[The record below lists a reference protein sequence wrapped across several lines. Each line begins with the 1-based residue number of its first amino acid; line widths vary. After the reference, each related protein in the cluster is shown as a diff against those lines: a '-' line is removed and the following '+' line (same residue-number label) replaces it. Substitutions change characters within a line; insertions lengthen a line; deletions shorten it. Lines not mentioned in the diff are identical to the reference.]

1 LLCLAALG
9 AGALAVSLAA
19 GVSGTHASS
28 PATSG
33 PLAEPVAQTDDSVP
47 AREVTMIGATPAEQ
61 GAGADETW
69 GLGNGASGAVVVRY
83 AVGSEGQGEWTLAP
97 GLQEANG
104 QALTGFALDTP
115 EAQGKSAAA
124 SPLAGQ
130 MTADGSGVLAG
141 FVQQSKQVVLV
152 REPGNPENPFRET
165 DPGAEAQLEPGE
177 RLLSFTRA
185 PLIAPLD
192 EAGGHAGALVVPV
205 KEPDSG
211 VEESVLHWEG
221 AAKRWSR
228 EPIELPASAGK
239 EFRVLGIGASSPT
252 NAWLL
257 GQLSSGVVTLFRREA
272 GGGEVV
278 WRPVA
283 LEAHGTPGEPLRIAG
298 EDVVIPGARSESV
311 RNQVLT
317 VTSQGVW
324 VDGEWID
331 GEHPDVRASATVF
344 FEPEGEGAGQPTQTS
359 WCTVESPLVAHQ
371 PCTNPLPEA
380 LPTGPSRSIAWANA
394 SSATP
399 FGERVIT
406 GLSEGES
413 LRLEGHSFQTVL
425 ALGGSS
431 GSAYGAAFSGAREG
445 WLGDQRL
452 PVHLTLDPAP
462 DELEPWPV
470 SFRRP
475 LLAIAPAPPE
485 PEHPVG
491 SLSSGALAVGDD
503 GEVARYEPGIGWT
516 PESLIGANGRVQTPR
531 LRAVAWPTPSR
542 AYAVGN
548 EGQMWLWRGETGR
561 WEPDPAAPYQFEG
574 NLLGV
579 AFDPSEPARGF
590 AVGQGGVLL
599 AYGKTWTQVPTCAG
613 SVPPPCLP
621 PEVAGAS
628 FTSVAFAGSEAI
640 VAYRILPNKDTNHYI
655 GGLLVNEG
663 GEWQV
668 DKAAAQAMGSN
679 VPWAVAGLPEG
690 GAAFGASDVVY
701 EREGPS
707 APWQATP
714 TPLPGGTEPG
724 SLALFREGEAL
735 RAVVAGS
742 VPNTYSVE
750 KELEAPPGTPATL
763 IEPYPLA
770 NNLEAGVLRQTA
782 GGWRDEE
789 HELNGA
795 REPPGNWS
803 FYDTVYE
810 PDPVS
815 AVLIDAS
822 GSHGWAVGG
831 YIEGEPSHEGL
842 LDTADA
848 YRIGD
853 EPPPTTENGTSPIA
867 VEPGRYATFAIGGN
881 AQCAAPCAARAGAK
895 IGPDVWLSAALQ
907 HAAVTGVRAFLYTGP
922 RLVDPKAI
930 SGPRVAADQISY
942 AQELERYDAILAASP
957 LPVFAAITPTDRNEE
972 GLESTFETEL
982 GSKLPLGGGQSS
994 LAELS
999 TLSRPESC
1007 DTAPNCQ
1014 SAYYAFTSKG
1024 SAGSVRVIVLDDA
1037 SEAGEIEARER
1048 EWLASELTAA
1058 AKLGL
1063 PAIVVGNADL
1073 SAEQAAGNHPGATE
1087 VVRILVEGEG
1097 QAAASAY
1104 FFDSPEQNIEVPLTY
1119 GQHSIPSF
1127 GSGTLGYVNYQAE
1140 KSGAFHGASG
1150 FLLAQVDAAAADRK
1164 AGNVA
1169 PVTAQLIPNIEELAL
1184 DAKSG
1189 TLLRRS
1195 QVAVFAGL
1203 ARRPRAGNRS
1213 AAGGAPQ
1220 PETDP
1225 YIPIPSTCRGATCAT
1240 ATLPVYTFTSSNPEV
1255 GNFVKPDLTAEPNGE
1270 QPELGAGEVPIADP
1284 KSGLFCAYKAGETTV
1299 TITAGGLFASLPVTV
1314 QQGSVRQPCG
1324 PGPAG
1329 LPVLTQ
1335 HAAPAPAP
1343 TPLASGPAA
1352 AASASPPIPPPPAPP
1367 LAPTAPASTPPPA
1380 RPPHLLAAVPFFI
1393 QPALTAPVIGALPPP
1408 PPAPTEPT
1416 PPGGFSGVTS
1426 PVEAPQREEDKE
1438 EATESARANASAYS
1452 VPEQEPVAP
1461 YLLGLI
1467 VLAAFAGAV
1476 GSRRIRGGRRAVR
1489 VAPATLSTIRSQRSL
1504 GDAARRSDRRPFR

>member
-9 AGALAVSLAA
+9 IGALVLPLAG
-19 GVSGTHASS
+19 GVPGTRASS
-28 PATSG
+28 PNASG
-33 PLAEPVAQTDDSVP
+33 PLAEPTAQTDDSLP
-47 AREVTMIGATPAEQ
+47 AREVTMIGATPAEH

-69 GLGNGASGAVVVRY
+69 GVGKGASGSVVVRY

-97 GLQEANG
+97 GLREADG
-104 QALTGFALDTP
+104 QPLTGFTLDTP
-115 EAQGKSAAA
+115 VAQGTSAAA

-130 MTADGSGVLAG
+130 MTADGSGVLVG
-141 FVQQSKQVVLV
+141 YVQQSKQVVLV
-152 REPGNPENPFRET
+152 REPGDPENPFRET
-165 DPGAEAQLEPGE
+165 DPSAESQLEPGE
-177 RLLSFTRA
+177 RLLPFTRA

-205 KEPDSG
+205 REPDSG

-221 AAKRWSR
+221 ATKRWTR

-239 EFRVLGIGASSPT
+239 EFRVLGIGASSPA

-257 GQLSSGVVTLFRREA
+257 AQLTSGAVTLFRRET
-272 GGGEVV
+272 GGGEAV

-283 LEAHGTPGEPLRIAG
+283 LEAHGTPGEPLRVAG
-298 EDVVIPGARSESV
+298 EDILIPGARSESV

-324 VDGEWID
+324 IDGEWVD
-331 GEHPDVRASATVF
+331 GEHPDVRASTTVF
-344 FEPEGEGAGQPTQTS
+344 FDPEGEGPSAPTQTS

-371 PCTNPLPEA
+371 PCDNPLPEA
-380 LPTGPSRSIAWANA
+380 LPAGPSRSIAWASA

-399 FGERVIT
+399 FGERVVT
-406 GLSEGES
+406 GLAEGES
-413 LRLEGHSFQTVL
+413 LRLEGHEFQTVL

-431 GSAYGAAFSGAREG
+431 GSAYGAAFANAREG

-462 DELEPWPV
+462 DNLEPWPV
-470 SFRRP
+470 SFRHP
-475 LLAIAPAPPE
+475 LVAIAAAPPE

-491 SLSSGALAVGDD
+491 SLESGALAVGAE

-516 PESLIGANGRVQTPR
+516 PESLIGANGRVQTPL
-531 LRAVAWPTPSR
+531 LRAVAWPKSNR

-579 AFDPSEPARGF
+579 AFDPNEPARGF
-590 AVGQGGVLL
+590 AAGQNGVLL
-599 AYGKTWTQVPTCAG
+599 SYGKTWTQVPTCG
-613 SVPPPCLP
+613 DGVSEPCLP

-628 FTSVAFAGSEAI
+628 FTSIAFAGSEAI
-640 VAYRILPNKDTNHYI
+640 VAYRILPNKDTDHYV
-655 GGLLVNEG
+655 GGLLVDEG

-668 DKAAAQAMGSN
+668 DKAAAQAMGAN

-690 GAAFGASDVVY
+690 GAAFGAADVVY
-701 EREGPS
+701 EREGPG

-735 RAVVAGS
+735 RAIVAGS
-742 VPNTYSVE
+742 VPNTYSVD
-750 KELEAPPGTPATL
+750 KASEAPPGTPATL
-763 IEPYPLA
+763 IGPYPLA
-770 NNLEAGVLRQTA
+770 NNVEAGVLRQTA
-782 GGWRDEE
+782 DGWRDEE
-789 HELNGA
+789 HELNDA

-831 YIEGEPSHEGL
+831 YVEGEPPHEGL

-848 YRIGD
+848 YRIGG
-853 EPPPTTENGTSPIA
+853 EPPPATEIKKSAIA
-867 VEPGRYATFAIGGN
+867 VESSRYATFAVGGN

-907 HAAVTGVRAFLYTGP
+907 HAAVPGVRAFLYTGP

-930 SGPRVAADQISY
+930 TGPRVAADQISY
-942 AQELERYDAILAASP
+942 SRELQRYAAILGASP
-957 LPVFAAITPTDRNEE
+957 LPVFAAITPTDRDEAE
-972 GLESTFETEL
+972 LESSFETEL
-982 GSKLPLGGGQSS
+982 GSKLPLPVGG
-994 LAELS
+994 ELPTGTGLS
-999 TLSRPESC
+999 PLSRPKSC
-1007 DTAPNCQ
+1007 DTSPNCQ
-1014 SAYYAFTSKG
+1014 SAYYAFTSNG
-1024 SAGSVRVIVLDDA
+1024 PAGSVRVIVLDDA
-1037 SEAGEIEARER
+1037 SEAGEIGPEQRQ
-1048 EWLASELTAA
+1048 WLEGELKAA
-1058 AKLGL
+1058 AANLKL

-1073 SAEQAAGNHPGATE
+1073 SAEQAAGGHPGATD
-1087 VVRILVEGEG
+1087 VVRILVGEDESHD
-1097 QAAASAY
+1097 AASAY
-1104 FFDSPEQNIEVPLTY
+1104 FFDSPEQNVEIPL
-1119 GQHSIPSF
+1119 GNGVPSF
-1127 GSGTLGYVNYQAE
+1127 GSGTLGYVSYQGE
-1140 KSGAFHGASG
+1140 KSRAFDGASG
-1150 FLLAQVDAAAADRK
+1150 FLLAEVDTAPADRK
-1164 AGNVA
+1164 PNNVA
-1169 PVTAQLIPNIEELAL
+1169 PVIPRLIPNIEELAL
-1184 DAKSG
+1184 EAKSG

-1195 QVAVFAGL
+1195 QAALFAGL

-1213 AAGGAPQ
+1213 ASGAAPQ

-1225 YIPIPSTCRGATCAT
+1225 YIPIPSTCRGTTCAS
-1240 ATLPVYTFTSSNPEV
+1240 AILPEYEFTSSHPEF
-1255 GNFVKPDLTAEPNGE
+1255 GNFVKPDLTAEPNGDL
-1270 QPELGAGEVPIADP
+1270 PELGAGEVPIADP
-1284 KSGLFCAYKAGETTV
+1284 RSGLFCAYKAGETTV
-1299 TITAGGLFASLPVTV
+1299 TITAGGWSASLPVTV
-1314 QQGSVRQPCG
+1314 QEGSVRQPCG

-1329 LPVLTQ
+1329 PPLLTQ

-1343 TPLASGPAA
+1343 TPLASAPAG
-1352 AASASPPIPPPPAPP
+1352 SAPTSPLVPPPPP
-1367 LAPTAPASTPPPA
+1367 LAPAAPAGTPPPA
-1380 RPPHLLAAVPFFI
+1380 RPHPLAAVPFFI
-1393 QPALTAPVIGALPPP
+1393 QPALAAPLIGALPPP
-1408 PPAPTEPT
+1408 PPAPSEPT
-1416 PPGGFSGVTS
+1416 PPSGTSAVTS
-1426 PVEAPQREEDKE
+1426 PVEAPQREEEEE

-1452 VPEQEPVAP
+1452 APEQEPSAP

-1476 GSRRIRGGRRAVR
+1476 GSRRIGGGRRAVR
-1489 VAPATLSTIRSQRSL
+1489 VAPATLSTIRSQRRLS
-1504 GDAARRSDRRPFR
+1504 DIARRSDR